1 MDSTP
6 DKLVVKFRDFHYYL
20 MVTKYNLTFSSSWQ
34 TMGGSSFAS
43 SLVFM
48 GLILTTTL
56 IRESFP
62 SSSPIFQISRGLT
75 SQNIKKWEKNNF
87 STQIGRLI
95 LSEIGQPIRG
105 RRWVCF
111 RKESS
116 LQFNWPITAPH
127 LLLRTILKHASHLK
141 FCKFSKTPSVP
152 SLIYQLRIKNFNLM
166 RLFYF
171 AQYEKL
177 NNFCIRFN
185 KPFMTIKFSVC

>member
-1 MDSTP
+1 
-6 DKLVVKFRDFHYYL
+6 
-20 MVTKYNLTFSSSWQ
+20 
-34 TMGGSSFAS
+34 MGGSSFAS

-127 LLLRTILKHASHLK
+127 LLLRTILKHASHPK
-141 FCKFSKTPSVP
+141 FCQSSNPQTVP
-152 SLIYQLRIKNFNLM
+152 SLIYQLVMEIIKLM
-166 RLFYF
+166 KFVYIV
-171 AQYEKL
+171 QYE
-177 NNFCIRFN
+177 NFCDR
-185 KPFMTIKFSVC
+185 FMTIKLAFSRKMRLKFEKNQNRASGINQQKSALYLINRDMIFKIKITYKL

>member
-1 MDSTP
+1 
-6 DKLVVKFRDFHYYL
+6 
-20 MVTKYNLTFSSSWQ
+20 
-34 TMGGSSFAS
+34 MGGSSFAS

-75 SQNIKKWEKNNF
+75 SQNIKKWEKHNF

-105 RRWVCF
+105 RRWLQ
-111 RKESS
+111 SS

-127 LLLRTILKHASHLK
+127 LLLRTILKHASHPK
-141 FCKFSKTPSVP
+141 FCQSSNTQTVP
-152 SLIYQLRIKNFNLM
+152 SLIYQLRMKNFNLM
-166 RLFYF
+166 RLVYF

-185 KPFMTIKFSVC
+185 KPFMTIKFSVCQKNEIEIWK

>member
-1 MDSTP
+1 
-6 DKLVVKFRDFHYYL
+6 
-20 MVTKYNLTFSSSWQ
+20 
-34 TMGGSSFAS
+34 MGGSSFAS

-62 SSSPIFQISRGLT
+62 SSSPIFQISRGRT

-127 LLLRTILKHASHLK
+127 LLLRTILKHASHPK
-141 FCKFSKTPSVP
+141 FCQSSNTQTVP
-152 SLIYQLRIKNFNLM
+152 SLIYQLENINLM
-166 RLFYF
+166 KLVYI
-171 AQYEKL
+171 AQYE
-177 NNFCIRFN
+177 NFCDR
-185 KPFMTIKFSVC
+185 FMTIKLEFSRKMRLKFEKKSEIELQRLTYKNLLFI